1 MTDSTARARV
11 GIVTALPEEHA
22 AVDVLVDRGGDEL
35 IERDH
40 NHYRSG
46 WLPSKDAARPHR
58 VAFAMLAADGTRSAA
73 ALGADMLRSFPSV
86 EVLLVCGIA
95 GAVVRDGE
103 GDTGRARG
111 PRLGDIVVGS
121 EGIVD
126 FGHVRR
132 VDGVSTVRRPVGG
145 ISAAMLRADREMQS
159 AAVRGIEPWRDVL
172 ARAEVAQPYF
182 RRPDV
187 TTDPRHR
194 VDVQSRVVPAVF
206 RGLIG
211 SGDVLMR
218 DAAYRDELALR
229 YGLLAVEM
237 EAAGVA
243 AAADARGK
251 HWFAVRGISDY
262 CENATKNDLWHA
274 YAALTAAAYARG
286 LLAACLPFDEP
297 APATPPTA
305 EGGLTGLI
313 GLSAVVDALARI
325 PVMADDYQRR
335 AVLEL
340 LPVSIRTQI
349 PDSTRGRI
357 HLVGL
362 VQTLDR
368 HPGGRDAFVAAL
380 AAVLGEQSADF
391 QNLNDL
397 LAEHWPAA

>member
-1 MTDSTARARV
+1 MTDSAARARV

-22 AVDVLVDRGGDEL
+22 AVHILVDRGGDEL
-35 IERDH
+35 VERDY

-46 WLPSKDAARPHR
+46 WMPSKDTDRPHR
-58 VAFAMLAADGTRSAA
+58 VVVAMLAADGTRSAA
-73 ALGADMLRSFPSV
+73 ALGADMLRSFPSL

-95 GAVVRDGE
+95 GAVSSDGD
-103 GDTGRARG
+103 GDAGRLRG
-111 PRLGDIVVGS
+111 LRLGDVVVGS
-121 EGIVD
+121 DGIVD

-145 ISAAMLRADREMQS
+145 ISAALLRADRESQS
-159 AAVRGIEPWRDVL
+159 AAVRGVEPWRDVL
-172 ARAEVAQPYF
+172 ARAEAAQPHF
-182 RRPDV
+182 RRPNA
-187 TTDPRHR
+187 TTDPRFR
-194 VDVQSRVVPAVF
+194 IDEQSAVVPAVF

-218 DAAYRDELALR
+218 DAAYRDELAR
-229 YGLLAVEM
+229 RHGLLAVEM

-274 YAALTAAAYARG
+274 YAALTAAAYVRG
-286 LLAACLPFDEP
+286 LLAACLPFDE
-297 APATPPTA
+297 APPSVPRTSA
-305 EGGLTGLI
+305 GGITGLV

-335 AVLEL
+335 SVLEL
-340 LPVSIRTQI
+340 LPVDMRTQI

-380 AAVLGEQSADF
+380 VAVLGEQSAAF
-391 QNLNDL
+391 RNLTDV
-397 LAEHWPAA
+397 LAEHWPPA

>member
-1 MTDSTARARV
+1 
-11 GIVTALPEEHA
+11 
-22 AVDVLVDRGGDEL
+22 
-35 IERDH
+35 
-40 NHYRSG
+40 
-46 WLPSKDAARPHR
+46 
-58 VAFAMLAADGTRSAA
+58 
-73 ALGADMLRSFPSV
+73 
-86 EVLLVCGIA
+86 
-95 GAVVRDGE
+95 
-103 GDTGRARG
+103 
-111 PRLGDIVVGS
+111 VGS
-121 EGIVD
+121 DGIVD

-145 ISAAMLRADREMQS
+145 ISAALLRADRESQS
-159 AAVRGIEPWRDVL
+159 AAVRGVEPWRGVL
-172 ARAEVAQPYF
+172 ARAEAAQPHF
-182 RRPDV
+182 RRPNAI
-187 TTDPRHR
+187 TDPRFR
-194 VDVQSRVVPAVF
+194 IDEQSAVVPAVF

-218 DAAYRDELALR
+218 DAAYRDELAR
-229 YGLLAVEM
+229 RHGLLAVEM

-274 YAALTAAAYARG
+274 YAALTAAAYVRG
-286 LLAACLPFDEP
+286 LLAACLPFDE
-297 APATPPTA
+297 APPGVPRIS
-305 EGGLTGLI
+305 EGGITGLV

-335 AVLEL
+335 SVLEL
-340 LPVSIRTQI
+340 LPVDMRTQI

-380 AAVLGEQSADF
+380 VAVLGEQSAAF
-391 QNLNDL
+391 RNLTDV
-397 LAEHWPAA
+397 LAEHWPPA